1 LYAVSS
7 TQALHD
13 FSIFVFF
20 DFAASVADEAELAHF
35 NSFFAQGITIN
46 PQFGN
51 HGRLP
56 VWIIFEISERI

>member
-1 LYAVSS
+1 
-7 TQALHD
+7 
-13 FSIFVFF
+13 VFF